1 VRAFDPWTSLRWRE
15 EGDEADRWR
24 ERHARAKAQTPT
36 VARFGAIGTTG
47 PDGLV
52 ADEATRRA
60 VFGKD
65 LE

>member
-1 VRAFDPWTSLRWRE
+1 MRAFDPRTGLLSRE

-24 ERHARAKAQTPT
+24 ERHARAKGQNPV
-36 VARFGAIGTTG
+36 VARSMAIGTKG

-52 ADEATRRA
+52 ADEAMRRA